1 MLTTSRP
8 HDPTRTRDRVT
19 QLSTASLRRVIDP
32 DLDLVGSLGDG
43 QVLPDELLSIHE
55 LPEFASLTLE
65 QRARLAR
72 EEVASIVES
81 GLRFEAVLM
90 AGFSMEIFRNDD
102 LTDPEVVYSLHEIGE
117 ETRHSRLFSRL
128 LSQLEPTA
136 RNPLSRWRWV
146 AAKIIPRILRRRA
159 TLDVLVLGG
168 EEIPDLLQRK
178 AAEHP
183 DTDPFL
189 REVNRYHRGEEA
201 RHLAY
206 ARAVLPSRL
215 AEAGRVDRFLVRHI
229 VPRIIHMM
237 FDTLV
242 HPGVYATVGLPTF
255 DTWKRANKTPSR
267 VALRHE
273 ATRPIVASLMAAG
286 AMRGGR
292 LTKPWCELAGV
303 DASGALPPSEADDE
317 PAIRTV
323 RRDAGASGSASRW
336 ARRHG
341 WL

>member
-1 MLTTSRP
+1 MNNPHFLVMLTGMLATSRP
-8 HDPTRTRDRVT
+8 HDPARTRDRVT

-65 QRARLAR
+65 QRARLSR

-136 RNPLSRWRWV
+136 RNPLARWRWV

-189 REVNRYHRGEEA
+189 RKVNRYHRGEEA

-215 AEAGRVDRFLVRHI
+215 AEAGRMDRFLVRHV

-255 DTWKRANKTPSR
+255 ETWKRANKTPSR

-273 ATRPIVASLMAAG
+273 ATRPIVASLIAAG
-286 AMRGGR
+286 AMPEGR
-292 LTKPWCELAGV
+292 LPKPWRELAGV
-303 DASGALPPSEADDE
+303 DASGA
-317 PAIRTV
+317 RN
-323 RRDAGASGSASRW
+323 
-336 ARRHG
+336 
-341 WL
+341 